1 MLYDLVIV
9 GQGIAGTILYD
20 FAKTKFK
27 NILIISNKNIS
38 SSTEVA
44 AGIYNPISIKR
55 CTLSW
60 GVEEILPYS
69 LSYYKNLQQKLD
81 QKIIFS
87 TEILKLFLNKE
98 DKENWEIKKSNNLAG
113 SYIKEIKNK
122 INYSFLKT
130 NLGGAVIS
138 SSGYVNINLIANM
151 FFKQMSKNKIFW
163 NEKFDHSLL
172 KVYQN
177 HIKYKDIKSK
187 RIVFCEGDRGAE
199 NPFFKN
205 CRFSLCKGEVLLCKT
220 NKNLNFKHI
229 LSKEVFIVPKEKNI
243 IQVGA
248 TYERDYLSRDIT
260 STAADFLIQKTK
272 KIIDCEL
279 EIIQQKAAIRPTV
292 IDRRPIIGSHLKYK
306 NMHIFNGFGSKSVV
320 LAPYFANSFINNLL
334 SGNTLLTEVN
344 PYRFKRKL
352 TF

>member
-9 GQGIAGTILYD
+9 GQGITGTILYD

-27 NILIISNKNIS
+27 NILIISNKNFS

-60 GVEEILPYS
+60 GIEKILPYS
-69 LSYYKNLQQKLD
+69 LSYYKKLQQRLD
-81 QKIIFS
+81 QKIIFPI
-87 TEILKLFLNKE
+87 EILKLFLSKE
-98 DKENWEIKKSNNLAG
+98 DKSNWEIKKSNTSVGL
-113 SYIKEIKNK
+113 YIKEIKNK
-122 INYSFLKT
+122 INYNFLNK
-130 NLGGAVIS
+130 NLGGAIIS
-138 SSGYVNINLIANM
+138 SSGHVNINLITNV

-163 NEKFDHSLL
+163 NEKFNHSLL
-172 KVYQN
+172 KIYQN

-205 CRFSLCKGEVLLCKT
+205 CRFSLCKGEVLLCQT
-220 NKNLNFKHI
+220 NKNLNLKHI

-243 IQVGA
+243 IQIGA
-248 TYERDYLSRDIT
+248 TYERDYFSREIT
-260 STAADFLIQKTK
+260 CSAADFLIKKTK
-272 KIIDCEL
+272 KIIDCDL
-279 EIIQQKAAIRPTV
+279 EILQQKAAIRPTV
-292 IDRRPIIGSHLKYK
+292 IDRRPIIGTHVKYE

-320 LAPYFANSFINNLL
+320 LAPYFANLFIDKLVY
-334 SGNTLLTEVN
+334 GKPCITEVN
-344 PYRFKRKL
+344 PYRFKQKL